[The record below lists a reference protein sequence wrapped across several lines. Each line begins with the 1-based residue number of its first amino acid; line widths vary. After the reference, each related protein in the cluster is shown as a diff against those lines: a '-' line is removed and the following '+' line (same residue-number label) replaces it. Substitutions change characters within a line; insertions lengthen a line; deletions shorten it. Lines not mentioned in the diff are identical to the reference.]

1 MKHVILANPM
11 SGKKRGI
18 KYANRIQKILK
29 KNNINATIIFSKYP
43 KYFTEVAKEIANTE
57 KTRFYSIGGDG
68 TLNEIVSGII
78 GTSSEIVIIPCGTGN
93 DFLRSI
99 SDYLSMRKIVNI
111 SLEKKATPTDV
122 ITFGKDKYCINVLNM
137 GFDAMIAKN
146 IDKFRKVPFISG
158 SAKYTLSILYT
169 LSSSRNFKFKISANK
184 RVYKGS
190 FTLVAIANGKYYG
203 GGIMPCPDANV
214 DDGILDSCIID
225 ATTVMSKLKLL
236 PKYKKGKHLTLK
248 PVNLLKSNE
257 IKVVSNHKFPVSADG
272 EMYYTNRLHI
282 KVLPR
287 AVNIVHIK

>member
-43 KYFTEVAKEIANTE
+43 KYFTEAAKEIANTE